1 VPPGAPWP
9 PGPATYQRTNGLAV
23 ASMVLGI
30 VSFFCL
36 GVLLVPPLLAVIFGH
51 VAMDQI
57 ARSGGTQKGRGLAI
71 TGLVLGWI
79 LLVPL
84 AILAFI
90 WLGYGISNL

>member
-1 VPPGAPWP
+1 
-9 PGPATYQRTNGLAV
+9 LAV

-30 VSFFCL
+30 VSVFCF
-36 GVLLVPPLLAVIFGH
+36 GLLLIPPLL

-57 ARSGGTQKGRGLAI
+57 ARSAGTQKGRGLAI

-79 LLVPL
+79 LLVPV

>member
-1 VPPGAPWP
+1 
-9 PGPATYQRTNGLAV
+9 
-23 ASMVLGI
+23 MVLGI
-30 VSFFCL
+30 VSVFCF
-36 GVLLVPPLLAVIFGH
+36 GLLLIPPLLAVIFGH

-79 LLVPL
+79 LLVPV
-84 AILAFI
+84 AILSFI